1 MAGITSFFK
10 PVSKKP
16 VEEGTQRKKRTIQI
30 SDDDDDDDFVA
41 QPAKKK
47 VKEQVNP
54 SQFFGDKKAN
64 GNASSTPKKKAP
76 VKYEDDNDIVMIDT
90 PKATPKKSTATTS
103 TASAKTKAPAKAKPT
118 ASKAKSIS
126 KAKKKNNDNDDDD
139 DFTPTKDTEEDST
152 TTTEEK
158 APAKKSGFY
167 NMMHRAPPSAL
178 GSRPKPVG
186 KDGCLTDMAFVLSGE
201 FETLTKDNIKDII
214 KTYGGRITTSVSG
227 KTTHLLRGRDAGQ
240 SKIEKAKSLGT
251 KVLDEDGFYSLV
263 ENSAEQKQSS
273 MAPIET
279 VKPKPAVSKG
289 KAPATTPRS
298 STSSSLS
305 AGKKTTAD
313 VDLLWTEKY
322 KPTRSADI
330 IGNKSNIER
339 VSKWL
344 AEWQD
349 NRRKNFP
356 DSGDELQSKR
366 AVLLSGPPGIG
377 KTTTAQI
384 LAKEHGYTA
393 LEFNASDTRS
403 KKVLEELVTETTFN
417 RSMTEFFSGGPP
429 GTAAKIKKPNSVDG
443 KLVLIMDEVDGMS
456 GGDRGGSA
464 ELARLI
470 RSTKVPIICICNDSR
485 SDKVKPLLKVCYE
498 AKFIRTPAK
507 NMRAKLMKIAFSE
520 KLRIEANA
528 VDELVALTGN
538 DIRQV
543 INILSTYR
551 LSSDEMKYGDA
562 KIIGTHNQ
570 KYSQISLFDIP
581 LKLLGSSGWQF
592 PNMNQLA
599 DIYFHDYALANLMVF
614 ENYAKVQPNKSQRW
628 NKTGNP
634 KETSCLEM
642 DLLAKAANAIAEGD
656 LVDNRIGTKQ
666 EYSLMPVH
674 SIFSCVRPSYYME
687 GSFAGTRINFPSWLG
702 QNSKTTKNKR
712 LLANIQNKVRSRA
725 TVDLSEVRQHY
736 IPALTCNVF
745 NDISNGDYNKA
756 MDTMDFYYM
765 DRENL
770 ETLSDLALT
779 PKPVMS
785 TLNAATK
792 RNFNKQYVYAF
803 LVIIVLIIDFDFV
816 HRYKA
821 RSHPSLFELSDTTP
835 LKSKSKAPT
844 EDLEGTIFDVEP
856 EAGDL
861 SDDEE

>member
-1 MAGITSFFK
+1 ML
-10 PVSKKP
+10 
-16 VEEGTQRKKRTIQI
+16 
-30 SDDDDDDDFVA
+30 
-41 QPAKKK
+41 
-47 VKEQVNP
+47 
-54 SQFFGDKKAN
+54 
-64 GNASSTPKKKAP
+64 
-76 VKYEDDNDIVMIDT
+76 
-90 PKATPKKSTATTS
+90 
-103 TASAKTKAPAKAKPT
+103 
-118 ASKAKSIS
+118 
-126 KAKKKNNDNDDDD
+126 
-139 DFTPTKDTEEDST
+139 
-152 TTTEEK
+152 
-158 APAKKSGFY
+158 
-167 NMMHRAPPSAL
+167 HRAPPSAL

-186 KDGCLTDMAFVLSGE
+186 KDGCLTDLAFVLSGE

-214 KTYGGRITTSVSG
+214 KTYGGRITATVSG

-263 ENSAEQKQSS
+263 ENSAEQKHPS
-273 MAPIET
+273 MAPIEP
-279 VKPKPAVSKG
+279 VKPKSAVSKG
-289 KAPATTPRS
+289 KAPVASPTS
-298 STSSSLS
+298 LSSSS
-305 AGKKTTAD
+305 SVSKKTTVD
-313 VDLLWTEKY
+313 DDLLWTEKY

-339 VSKWL
+339 LSKWL
-344 AEWQD
+344 GEWQD
-349 NRRKNFP
+349 NRKKNFP

-366 AVLLSGPPGIG
+366 AVLLSGPPGVG

-429 GTAAKIKKPNSVDG
+429 GTAAKVKKPNSVDG

-470 RSTKVPIICICNDSR
+470 RSTKVPIICICNDAR

-581 LKLLGSSGWQF
+581 LKLLGSSAWQF

-614 ENYAKVQPNKSQRW
+614 ENYAKVQPSKSQKW

-687 GSFAGTRINFPSWLG
+687 GSFAGSRINFPLWLG

-712 LLANIQNKVRSRA
+712 LLANVQNKVRSRA

-736 IPALTCNVF
+736 VPALTCNVF

-756 MDTMDFYYM
+756 MDTMDFYYL

-779 PKPVMS
+779 PKPIMN

-792 RNFNKQYVYAF
+792 RNFNKQ
-803 LVIIVLIIDFDFV
+803 
-816 HRYKA
+816 YKA

-856 EAGDL
+856 EADEL
-861 SDDEE
+861 SDDE